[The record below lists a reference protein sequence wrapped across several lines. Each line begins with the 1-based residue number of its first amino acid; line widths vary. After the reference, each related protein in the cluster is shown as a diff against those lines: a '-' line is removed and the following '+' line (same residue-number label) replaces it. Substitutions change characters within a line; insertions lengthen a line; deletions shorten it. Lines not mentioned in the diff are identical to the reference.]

1 MCVLYLCVC
10 KDLIVEPAVHEV
22 IHVAAC
28 PEVGRADDGAQVKV
42 VRLHLYACIH
52 MRITLAV
59 WGFRLRLLGWG
70 LGLRVPM
77 CLRVAH
83 AHGVDRT

>member
-42 VRLHLYACIH
+42 VRLHLYLC
-52 MRITLAV
+52 MRVKLAV
-59 WGFRLRLLGWG
+59 
-70 LGLRVPM
+70 
-77 CLRVAH
+77 
-83 AHGVDRT
+83 